1 MLGGATRYMNPRDN
15 ANLHDSEKMSGFQR
29 GRSGSRHWLER
40 RNSRFRF
47 AHRRERFIN
56 RCCGS

>member
-1 MLGGATRYMNPRDN
+1 MLGGATQYVTLYADMHLRDSGK
-15 ANLHDSEKMSGFQR
+15 LSGFQR
-29 GRSGSRHWLER
+29 GSGSRHCLER
-40 RNSRFRF
+40 HNSRVRF